1 MLYALIGSLL
11 AGSLGTVIALWAKAR
26 VEKKLV
32 GVQAEL
38 KATALREQG
47 WKESCESLK
56 TEYNNLVD
64 HANAE
69 IAKLNEEKKELLNA
83 LEKSG
88 KPGVF
93 ADLLRIKNTK
103 A

>member
-1 MLYALIGSLL
+1 MLYAFIGSLL
-11 AGSLGTVIALWAKAR
+11 AGSLGTVIALWLKAR
-26 VEKKLV
+26 TEKKLV

-38 KATALREQG
+38 KAALERELG
-47 WKESCESLK
+47 WKESCDTLK
-56 TEYNNLVD
+56 NEYNNLVD

-69 IAKLNEEKKELLNA
+69 IAKLNDEKKELLNA

-93 ADLLRIKNTK
+93 ADLLRAK
-103 A
+103 APSP